1 MRQKKV
7 YVCPMFEVLET
18 EVVGSLLADST
29 GKTTLRKMEI
39 DDTFDNG
46 SSGARETGYDFVF
59 DEE

>member
-1 MRQKKV
+1 
-7 YVCPMFEVLET
+7 MFEVLET

-46 SSGARETGYDFVF
+46 SSGARENGYDFVF